1 MDFSAAS
8 VLPRS
13 FFARPSVDVAPDLLG
28 CLMVR
33 DSDEGRCVLRVTEVE
48 AYMGSMDPASHAFRG
63 KTQRNAVM
71 FGPAGHLYVYFTYG
85 MHYCANAVCGEE
97 GVPSGLLIRAGEIV
111 EGTDLARARRP
122 RGGPDRD
129 LARGPARL
137 TQALALAREDNGRDL
152 CDGGPLTV
160 HQRDASAPDFVVRT
174 GPRVGVAAAWDVPW
188 RFWIDGDPTVSRY
201 TAHKAA
207 KNAADA

>member
-13 FFARPSVDVAPDLLG
+13 FFARPSVEVAPDLLG
-28 CLMVR
+28 CFMVR
-33 DSDEGRCVLRVTEVE
+33 DSDEGRCVLRITEVE
-48 AYMGSMDPASHAFRG
+48 AYMGSMDPASHAYRG

-85 MHYCANAVCGEE
+85 MHYCANTVCGEE
-97 GVPSGLLIRAGEIV
+97 GVPSGLLIRAGEVV

-137 TQALALAREDNGRDL
+137 TQALALGRVDNGRDL

-160 HQRDASAPDFVVRT
+160 HQRDASAPEVVVRT

-201 TAHKAA
+201 IAHKAA